1 MKHDIFI
8 SYRREGGFETAKH
21 LYDLLIR
28 DNYSVSFDIDTLRSG
43 DFDIQLYSRIDECTD
58 FVLIVNDNAFER
70 ALAQD
75 ADPRKDWLR
84 CELSYALLKKKNIIP
99 ILLPGASLPENLP
112 NDIKDITLKNGPLY
126 NNVYFDA
133 FYQDLVKRFIL
144 SKPRRSLIKVLVVAI
159 IALTLISLSIF
170 TVKSCFSFSQNNERL
185 TEKRDSSTTKQDSS
199 KVTIRYKT
207 FVEDGHRFE
216 GRCIN
221 NIIDGTGIYYWPD
234 SSYYVGHW
242 VNGKRWGHGIKVYP
256 NGKYEILYY
265 ENERIVDRTIQ
276 NNDTFDNGFGIYAG
290 ETRNGEACG
299 RGTFCW
305 PDGWRF
311 EGTWTED
318 GRNRYGVLY
327 YPNSKKPAF
336 IGNYTNERENGYGC
350 DISEDGKIT
359 IGFWSNGEYLYKSRF
374 Q

>member
-8 SYRREGGFETAKH
+8 SYRRNGGFETAKH

-58 FVLIVNDNAFER
+58 FVLIVNENAFER
-70 ALAQD
+70 TLEQD

-99 ILLPGASLPENLP
+99 ILLPGASIPENLP
-112 NDIKDITLKNGPLY
+112 YDIKDITLKNGPLY

-133 FYQDLVKRFIL
+133 FYQDLVKRFLL
-144 SKPRRSLIKVLVVAI
+144 SKPRSSRLKMLFVSVAALIFVALSLYTI
-159 IALTLISLSIF
+159 
-170 TVKSCFSFSQNNERL
+170 KSCSLNSQNNEFM
-185 TEKRDSSTTKQDSS
+185 TIKDDNSTQKTDSVKA
-199 KVTIRYKT
+199 TIRYKT
-207 FVEDGHRFE
+207 ILMGGNRFE
-216 GRCIN
+216 GRFKN
-221 NIIDGTGIYYWPD
+221 NVIDGTGIYYWPD

-242 VNGKRWGHGIKVYP
+242 INGRRWGHGIYVYP
-256 NGKYEILYY
+256 NGKYEIQYY
-265 ENERIVDRTIQ
+265 ENEKIANRTITNPQ
-276 NNDTFDNGFGIYAG
+276 TFDTGVGIYKG

-299 RGTFCW
+299 RGAFLW
-305 PDGWRF
+305 PDGRRF
-311 EGTWTED
+311 EGTWME
-318 GRNRYGVLY
+318 NEKSRYGVLY
-327 YPNSKKPAF
+327 YPNSQRPAF
-336 IGNYTNERENGYGC
+336 VGNYTNERQNGYGC